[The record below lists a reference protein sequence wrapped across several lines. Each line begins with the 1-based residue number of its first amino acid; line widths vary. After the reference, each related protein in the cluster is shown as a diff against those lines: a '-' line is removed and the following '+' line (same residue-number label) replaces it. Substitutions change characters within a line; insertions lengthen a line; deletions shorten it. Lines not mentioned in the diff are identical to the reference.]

1 MAYLQENSVPFN
13 VAVFQTAAVTSY
25 KKIVITEF
33 CNKWII
39 KNTMSHNNLA
49 LNNEIFLVFTIIWNV
64 SVYFGIPK
72 ARK

>member
-33 CNKWII
+33 CNK
-39 KNTMSHNNLA
+39 
-49 LNNEIFLVFTIIWNV
+49 
-64 SVYFGIPK
+64 
-72 ARK
+72 